1 MQIFS
6 NNKVFTEFQFERE
19 ADFEQEIVQNHKLFF
34 GPNSIYVNAK
44 RKIESRH
51 IGNSIPD
58 GFLFDLS
65 DVQNPE
71 FYIVEVELA
80 RHDFYNHIFPQIT
93 KFFAF
98 YRNHKN
104 QAELVEKI
112 FSFINN
118 DLEIRQEFK
127 SFLGERE
134 IYKFLKDTIDVSQ
147 NILLVIDAEK
157 NELPEIIETYTETW
171 GRMVKLLLVKK
182 FINGGEYLYSMHPEF
197 ESIEYASIVDEPTR
211 GSEEVE
217 YTEVQHLEGVSLD
230 IKQVYDQIKQTALSC
245 SPGIY
250 VNPTKWYLSFRKQ
263 RNMFFIKLANKKLTL
278 IVPKSLENI
287 QEEIHYHQ
295 TKGLTPN
302 VQKFWFGNSPASSI
316 IIDKSEQ
323 LEEIDLL
330 LKNIIAR
337 YS

>member
-34 GPNSIYVNAK
+34 GPNSIYINAK

-58 GFLFDLS
+58 GFLFDLA

-118 DLEIRQEFK
+118 DLALRQEFK

-182 FINGGEYLYSMHPEF
+182 FVNGAEHLYSMHPEF
-197 ESIEYASIVDEPTR
+197 ESIEYASIVEEPTR
-211 GSEEVE
+211 INEEVE
-217 YTEVQHLEGVSLD
+217 YTEEEHLEGVSLE
-230 IKQVYDQIKQTALSC
+230 IKNVYDQLKQTALSA
-245 SPGIY
+245 SSGIY
-250 VNPTKWYLSFRKQ
+250 VNPTKWYLSFRKD
-263 RNMFFIKLANKKLTL
+263 RNMFFIKLANKRLTL
-278 IVPKSLENI
+278 IVPQSLEKS
-287 QEEIHYHQ
+287 QEAILFHQ
-295 TKGLTPN
+295 TKSLTPK

-316 IIDKSEQ
+316 IVEKGEQ
-323 LEEIDLL
+323 LEEIKKL
-330 LKNIIAR
+330 LKNIITR